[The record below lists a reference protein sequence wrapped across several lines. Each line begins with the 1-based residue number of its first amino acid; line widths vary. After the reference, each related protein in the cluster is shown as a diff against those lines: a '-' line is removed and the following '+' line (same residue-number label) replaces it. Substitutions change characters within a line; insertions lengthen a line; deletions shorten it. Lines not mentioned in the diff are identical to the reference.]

1 MRNRIDWDDV
11 QVSNDIVQDAN
22 ATRGESMRKLNWL
35 VSGVVIGFVAA
46 HFVNSTE
53 GGRRFFGRVNRGME
67 EFSRA
72 FSTGYHDA
80 EAAGRPADSEQALDG
95 QTEQH

>member
-1 MRNRIDWDDV
+1 M
-11 QVSNDIVQDAN
+11 
-22 ATRGESMRKLNWL
+22 TRGKSMRKLNWL

-53 GGRRFFGRVNRGME
+53 GGRRFFGRLNRGID
-67 EFSRA
+67 EFGRA
-72 FSTGYHDA
+72 FANGYHDA
-80 EAAGRPADSEQALDG
+80 EAEGRPVDVEQALDS